1 MSDIMIK
8 KIKADVIAVGCV
20 LLAAAMFFCILYFMD
35 SSDAEA
41 VIMQEGNVVGKYPL
55 LEDRTISV
63 SDDENGYNLVLIS
76 NGQVRVCDAD
86 CPDKL
91 CVKQKS
97 ISKGG
102 ESIICLP
109 HKLVV
114 QIISKEESDLDAVT
128 N

>member
-1 MSDIMIK
+1 MMEK
-8 KIKADVIAVGCV
+8 MKADVAVIAGVFLV
-20 LLAAAMFFCILYFMD
+20 AALFFCMIYFKD
-35 SSDAEA
+35 TVGAE
-41 VIMQEGNVVGKYPL
+41 VMIVQNGKVVECYSL
-55 LEDRTISV
+55 LEDNTV
-63 SDDENGYNLVLIS
+63 PVMDEEGGFNLVLIS
-76 NGQVRVCDAD
+76 NGTVRVCDAD

-91 CVKQKS
+91 CVKQKA

-114 QIISKEESDLDAVT
+114 QIMSKEESDLDAVT

>member
-1 MSDIMIK
+1 MIK
-8 KIKADVIAVGCV
+8 KVKADVIIISCV
-20 LLAAAMFFCILYFMD
+20 LMVAALLFCIINVNDD
-35 SSDAEA
+35 SNTEVAIVQDGERIGQYS
-41 VIMQEGNVVGKYPL
+41 L
-55 LEDRTISV
+55 LEDETITV
-63 SDDENGYNLVLIS
+63 TDDVGGYNLVLIS

-114 QIISKEESDLDAVT
+114 QIMSKEESDLDAVT

>member
-1 MSDIMIK
+1 
-8 KIKADVIAVGCV
+8 
-20 LLAAAMFFCILYFMD
+20 MD
-35 SSDAEA
+35 SADAEV
-41 VIMQEGNVVGKYPL
+41 VIMQERNTIGKYSL
-55 LEDRTISV
+55 LVDRTISV
-63 SDDENGYNLVLIS
+63 SDDAGGFNLILIS
-76 NGQVRVCDAD
+76 NGEVRVCDAD

-91 CVKQKS
+91 CIKQRS

>member
-1 MSDIMIK
+1 MIK
-8 KIKADVIAVGCV
+8 KVKADVIIISCV
-20 LLAAAMFFCILYFMD
+20 LMVAALLFGVIYMND
-35 SSDAEA
+35 DPTAE
-41 VIMQEGNVVGKYPL
+41 VSIVRDGERIGQYSL
-55 LEDRTISV
+55 LEDETV
-63 SDDENGYNLVLIS
+63 TVTDDVGGYNLVLIS
-76 NGQVRVCDAD
+76 NGEVRVCDAD